1 MTFLRAIS
9 IIVVIISVIVVVN
22 NVAMR
27 CADIEV

>member
-9 IIVVIISVIVVVN
+9 IIVVIISVIAVVN